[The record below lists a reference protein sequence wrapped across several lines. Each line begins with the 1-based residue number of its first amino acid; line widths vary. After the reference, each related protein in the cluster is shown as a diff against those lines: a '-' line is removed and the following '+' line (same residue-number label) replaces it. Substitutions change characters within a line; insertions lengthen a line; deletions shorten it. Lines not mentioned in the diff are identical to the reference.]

1 MNKKYSGYFNHF
13 FFRITE
19 GYNTTT
25 RDISRDKNPNEFKG
39 NTGHKKNF
47 KKIVK

>member
-1 MNKKYSGYFNHF
+1 MNKKYSGYFKYF
-13 FFRITE
+13 FFVLHN
-19 GYNTTT
+19 NTTT